1 MCILE
6 AAKLLEKVASF
17 RQKEAR
23 LFWKVARLPTKV
35 TRSIQKQP
43 SSQKNKLQSASK
55 LLTRLNFDTIGST
68 KNRSYLIQKIF
79 GASNTRK
86 IV

>member
-1 MCILE
+1 MKVNIDILCIFE
-6 AAKLLEKVASF
+6 VARLLEKEASF

-43 SSQKNKLQSASK
+43 SSQKNK
-55 LLTRLNFDTIGST
+55 
-68 KNRSYLIQKIF
+68 
-79 GASNTRK
+79 
-86 IV
+86 